1 MAQTADR
8 FGRRKRIRRKR
19 MTEEERKQAAQRF
32 EQRLREIDSLRLKRI
47 KGSYLLERAMKFCLA
62 LLVLFFA
69 LSAALAYLER

>member
-1 MAQTADR
+1 
-8 FGRRKRIRRKR
+8 

-69 LSAALAYLER
+69 LSAALVYLEK